1 MYLQINMVK
10 YNAEQEIMNTYE
22 NVQIVWS
29 QFFTDKQIFDYIKS
43 IWNIYWFPSNQIWL
57 VQ

>member
-22 NVQIVWS
+22 NVQIVWY

-43 IWNIYWFPSNQIWL
+43 ISNIYLFPSIQIWL